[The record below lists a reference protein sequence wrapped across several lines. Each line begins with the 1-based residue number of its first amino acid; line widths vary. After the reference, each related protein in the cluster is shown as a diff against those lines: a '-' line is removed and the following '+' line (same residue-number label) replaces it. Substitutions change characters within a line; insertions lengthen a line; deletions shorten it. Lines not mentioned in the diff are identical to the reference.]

1 MNPALFQEPLPDD
14 IRAALS
20 GFDFSRDQMGLSKAE
35 VICCWKGEAR
45 CFLKIE
51 AVGEES
57 LRERQML
64 HWLQG
69 RLPVPR
75 ILAEAE
81 QSGRQY
87 LLLSA
92 LPGEMACAP
101 ARLAQPEQTARLLA
115 RGLKQLWNLDSSDC
129 PSVRCLEQKLASA
142 RRRVQSGEVQLEPD
156 WQHDF
161 LHTPEQILQ
170 YLEQNRPEEAQVVF
184 SHGDYCLP
192 NLFLQ
197 GTAVSGF
204 LDLGRAGMADI
215 WQDIALCVRSLRYN
229 FEDISAG
236 QARIDAFFEELGVQP
251 DARKIEYYILLD
263 EIF

>member
-1 MNPALFQEPLPDD
+1 ME
-14 IRAALS
+14 AALLGYS
-20 GFDFSRDQMGLSKAE
+20 FSRDRVGRSRAE
-35 VICCWKGEAR
+35 ILCCRKGEER
-45 CFLKIE
+45 RFLKIE

-64 HWLQG
+64 HWLQDK
-69 RLPVPR
+69 LPVPR
-75 ILAEAE
+75 VVAEAE
-81 QSGRQY
+81 QAGRQY
-87 LLLSA
+87 LMLSA

-115 RGLKQLWNLDSSDC
+115 RGLKQLWKLDISDC

-142 RRRVQSGEVQLEPD
+142 RRRVYNGEVQLEAD

-170 YLEQNRPEEAQVVF
+170 YLELNRPEEAKIVF

-197 GTAVSGF
+197 GDAVSGF
-204 LDLGRAGMADI
+204 LDLGRAGTADI
-215 WQDIALCVRSLRYN
+215 WQDIALCVRSLQYN
-229 FEDISAG
+229 FAEFSTE
-236 QARIDAFFEELGVQP
+236 QVRMDAFFEELGVQP

-263 EIF
+263 ELF